1 MDLFPANSDTDTSRE
16 KPGTI
21 CAFFVFGFLIYAT
34 YSLIIS
40 GAQDILA
47 GTFVPTSAVL
57 VANVGPYFI
66 ITVVA
71 PYFIQKIAYFP
82 RILAIFFLMVTGLT
96 MVVSAKRVG
105 VRLLGI
111 SLSSFG
117 FGLGELSF
125 IAMTSFY
132 HGTAV
137 SAFSAGTGTGIS
149 MAPLYYT
156 GISLK
161 NNFLSSSPCA
171 MQPFPKATSKHTV
184 ETHSKAAWQSIYFN
198 RLNQYLKILNMI
210 LCLRCQFNYEEV
222 RTLIW
227 WLSDQNE
234 NFMC

>member
-1 MDLFPANSDTDTSRE
+1 MADETKEHEPTAMDLFSAKKERDPAGE
-16 KPGTI
+16 KPVTI
-21 CAFFVFGFLIYAT
+21 LAFFIFGFLIYAI

-71 PYFIQKIAYFP
+71 PYFIQKVAYFP
-82 RILAIFFLMVTGLT
+82 RILAIFFLEATGLIL
-96 MVVSAKRVG
+96 VVAAERVA

-132 HGTAV
+132 HDTTV

-149 MAPLYYT
+149 LAPLYYT
-156 GISLK
+156 GISFI
-161 NNFLSSSPCA
+161 N
-171 MQPFPKATSKHTV
+171 
-184 ETHSKAAWQSIYFN
+184 
-198 RLNQYLKILNMI
+198 
-210 LCLRCQFNYEEV
+210 
-222 RTLIW
+222 
-227 WLSDQNE
+227 
-234 NFMC
+234 

>member
-1 MDLFPANSDTDTSRE
+1 MADETKEHETTEIMELFSAKEENDRAKE
-16 KPGTI
+16 KPVTI
-21 CAFFVFGFLIYAT
+21 LAFYIFGFLIYAI

-57 VANVGPYFI
+57 VANVGPYFV

-82 RILAIFFLMVTGLT
+82 RLLAICFLEATGLI
-96 MVVSAKRVG
+96 MVATANRVG
-105 VRLLGI
+105 VRLFGV

-132 HGTAV
+132 HDTAV

-149 MAPLYYT
+149 LAPLYYT
-156 GISLK
+156 GISFIKLTILY
-161 NNFLSSSPCA
+161 NNLPYMCRIFTNFLQVS
-171 MQPFPKATSKHTV
+171 
-184 ETHSKAAWQSIYFN
+184 
-198 RLNQYLKILNMI
+198 R
-210 LCLRCQFNYEEV
+210 
-222 RTLIW
+222 
-227 WLSDQNE
+227 
-234 NFMC
+234 

>member
-1 MDLFPANSDTDTSRE
+1 MEDKTTERETAEMELFSAKEKNHQAKE
-16 KPGTI
+16 KPVTI
-21 CAFFVFGFLIYAT
+21 LAFYIFGFLIYAI

-57 VANVGPYFI
+57 VANVGPYFV

-82 RILAIFFLMVTGLT
+82 RVLAIFFLEATGLI
-96 MVVSAKRVG
+96 MVATAKRVG
-105 VRLLGI
+105 VRLLGV

-132 HGTAV
+132 HDTAV

-149 MAPLYYT
+149 LAPLYYT
-156 GISLK
+156 GMMFTRL
-161 NNFLSSSPCA
+161 
-171 MQPFPKATSKHTV
+171 TV
-184 ETHSKAAWQSIYFN
+184 VVIIYFMC
-198 RLNQYLKILNMI
+198 II
-210 LCLRCQFNYEEV
+210 DF
-222 RTLIW
+222 T
-227 WLSDQNE
+227 
-234 NFMC
+234 NF

>member
-1 MDLFPANSDTDTSRE
+1 MENQTKEDETTDMDLFPAKEDKDPAKE
-16 KPGTI
+16 KPVTI
-21 CAFFVFGFLIYAT
+21 LAFYIFGFLIYAI

-71 PYFIQKIAYFP
+71 PYFIQKIPYFP
-82 RILAIFFLMVTGLT
+82 RILAIFFLEAIGLIMVA
-96 MVVSAKRVG
+96 SAKRVV

-132 HGTAV
+132 HDTAV
-137 SAFSAGTGTGIS
+137 TAFSAGTGTGIS
-149 MAPLYYT
+149 LAPLYYT
-156 GISLK
+156 GISSIKLLFIYHNLLYVRRSLFYRDVCK
-161 NNFLSSSPCA
+161 QASLNYTDLENINLILSVA
-171 MQPFPKATSKHTV
+171 
-184 ETHSKAAWQSIYFN
+184 
-198 RLNQYLKILNMI
+198 L
-210 LCLRCQFNYEEV
+210 
-222 RTLIW
+222 
-227 WLSDQNE
+227 
-234 NFMC
+234 